1 MSNPTSWKS
10 HPQNT
15 LILSHLSHS
24 VNGSSF
30 TDALYKIRVNPSSLH
45 LESPPGPGPSI
56 LTCSPAISFLLMT
69 VSILYLNVCFGVN
82 LTKKSFQASLC
93 SLRWNT
99 HSKISPWK
107 PCKLTPLSTSLA
119 SLPPSLQ
126 SLRTSNSSWSS
137 QGLSIDMSTH
147 PPTLNWDQSSAWN
160 MAVLCSVNDTLSLS
174 FIIQK
179 IEIINTCFWTW
190 WALDQTCENI
200 SGNFSREQLY

>member
-1 MSNPTSWKS
+1 MSNPTFWTS

-24 VNGSSF
+24 VNGSTF
-30 TDALYKIRVNPSSLH
+30 TDALHKICVNPSSL
-45 LESPPGPGPSI
+45 SSWVTTWSRSI
-56 LTCSPAISFLLMT
+56 HPLTCSPAISFLLMT

-147 PPTLNWDQSSAWN
+147 LPTLNWDQSSAWN

-179 IEIINTCFWTW
+179 IEIISTCF
-190 WALDQTCENI
+190 
-200 SGNFSREQLY
+200 